1 MKRHAYNEKR
11 GKKPGREVSTTEELT
26 KELLEEL
33 NCNTAFTIPIG
44 GGIAVPESVVVTWLI
59 MAVLIIVSILLTR
72 NLSVDNPGKV
82 QLALEAGYQAAEN
95 FFGELLGQ
103 NGLKYLPYLISILI
117 YIAIANLIGL
127 IGFKPPTKDMG
138 VTAGMAIMSIL
149 VVEIAGIR
157 QKGDKGWLKSFGE
170 PIWIVAPINL
180 LEVFTRPLSLCM
192 RLFGNV
198 LGSYVVMELIKL
210 VVPAVL
216 PAVFSCYFDIF
227 DGLIQ
232 AFVFVFLTS
241 LYIGEAVAVE

>member
-1 MKRHAYNEKR
+1 MKNVAKIWQMP
-11 GKKPGREVSTTEELT
+11 GKEVSTTEELT

-33 NCNTAFTIPIG
+33 NCNTAFTIPVS
-44 GGIAVPESVVVTWLI
+44 GGIAVPESVVVTWII
-59 MAVLIIVSILLTR
+59 MAV
-72 NLSVDNPGKV
+72 SVENPGKV
-82 QLALEAGYQAAEN
+82 QLALEAGYQTAQN
-95 FFGELLGQ
+95 FFGELLGEK
-103 NGLKYLPYLISILI
+103 GTAYLPYLISVLI
-117 YIAIANLIGL
+117 YIAVANLIGL
-127 IGFKPPTKDMG
+127 VGLKPPTKDMG

-149 VVEIAGIR
+149 IVEFAGIR
-157 QKGDKGWLKSFGE
+157 AKGGKGWLKGFGE

-241 LYIGEAVAVE
+241 LYIGEATAVE

>member
-1 MKRHAYNEKR
+1 M
-11 GKKPGREVSTTEELT
+11 STTEELT

-157 QKGDKGWLKSFGE
+157 QKGGKGWLKSTGLQRNSTAGALIFSVCGLFWGQ
-170 PIWIVAPINL
+170 ICGRSSLKRINPYKIYD
-180 LEVFTRPLSLCM
+180 T
-192 RLFGNV
+192 
-198 LGSYVVMELIKL
+198 
-210 VVPAVL
+210 
-216 PAVFSCYFDIF
+216 
-227 DGLIQ
+227 
-232 AFVFVFLTS
+232 
-241 LYIGEAVAVE
+241 EA

>member
-44 GGIAVPESVVVTWLI
+44 SGIAVPESVVVTWLI

-82 QLALEAGYQAAEN
+82 QLALEAGYQTAEN

-157 QKGDKGWLKSFGE
+157 QKGGKGWLKSFGE

-241 LYIGEAVAVE
+241 LYIGEAVAAE

>member
-1 MKRHAYNEKR
+1 M
-11 GKKPGREVSTTEELT
+11 STTEELT

-127 IGFKPPTKDMG
+127 IGFKPPTKDMVLRHAGNHEYSGRRDCRDTSKRRQRLAEKLWRTHLDRRTDQFAGG
-138 VTAGMAIMSIL
+138 VYQTAFAL
-149 VVEIAGIR
+149 YATVWKCAGILCSYGAD
-157 QKGDKGWLKSFGE
+157 QACSSGGAAGS
-170 PIWIVAPINL
+170 IQL
-180 LEVFTRPLSLCM
+180 LF
-192 RLFGNV
+192 
-198 LGSYVVMELIKL
+198 
-210 VVPAVL
+210 
-216 PAVFSCYFDIF
+216 
-227 DGLIQ
+227 
-232 AFVFVFLTS
+232 
-241 LYIGEAVAVE
+241 